1 MIGKVS
7 FISEKGNVFIELAL
21 VMPVLLL
28 LIAGIVQF
36 GFILNARVVVN
47 SASYEA
53 ARAATLAE
61 DPVGEALNA
70 IQNYA
75 SSTLPGWDFD
85 ERLRAKINISGTD
98 PGDVVSIEVTYLI
111 PVFFPKILPFA
122 VGSGGYTDI
131 SGSSVMRIEEKE

>member
-28 LIAGIVQF
+28 LIAGVVQF

-53 ARAATLAE
+53 ARVATLAE
-61 DPVGEALNA
+61 DPVREALNA

-75 SSTLPGWDFD
+75 SSTLPGWDFN
-85 ERLRAKINISGTD
+85 ERLKAKISISGTN
-98 PGDVVSIEVTYLI
+98 PGDVVSVEVTYLI
-111 PVFFPKILPFA
+111 PVFFPKILPFT
-122 VGSGGYTDI
+122 VGSGGYIDI